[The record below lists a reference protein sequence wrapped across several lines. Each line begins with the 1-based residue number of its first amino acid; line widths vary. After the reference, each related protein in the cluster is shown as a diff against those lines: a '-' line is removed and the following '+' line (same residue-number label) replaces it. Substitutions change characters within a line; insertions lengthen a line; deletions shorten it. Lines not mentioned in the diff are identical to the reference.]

1 MKLIDCI
8 REIAAATVQDYKEL
22 IYDLI
27 IFAHEREIVENLYIT
42 YYTTHLGAK
51 QVDVCNDVKICIE
64 LAAEYGK
71 STRILKVNKDGIV
84 ELMF

>member
-8 REIAAATVQDYKEL
+8 IEIAAATEQDYREL

-27 IFAHEREIVENLYIT
+27 IFAHDRNIVDNLYIT

-51 QVDVCNDVKICIE
+51 QVDVSNDVKDCIYY
-64 LAAEYGK
+64 AAVYGK
-71 STRILKVNKDGIV
+71 STKVLKVNKDGNV